1 MRRSKKTGKQS
12 QRQHKSQ
19 SRNQRRREKY
29 EEFDDEAYINEVL
42 YKEGYRPPER
52 KKKKRQGVF
61 LGLLTFVLGI
71 VILVFAFLLLFHV
84 QKIEVKGNKYCT
96 DNAVVNWYREE
107 KYAMNS
113 AYAWWKFNHT
123 DVEQLPVVE
132 SSKVTFKAP
141 WSIRITVKEKEIT
154 GYIDY
159 KDQYLYFD
167 KDGTALLKTSE
178 KLDGAAYIEGMNI
191 DESKVKLGKVLPVSD
206 KKFFKRIVEI
216 SQLLVKYKLNPDRVT
231 SSGSELNLYFGK
243 VEVLLGK
250 SNYEERLAQVSPIL
264 EKLKEKYP
272 DKEGTLHL
280 ENFEVSDKAI
290 RFVPKSAEDKE
301 QEKIEGKDA
310 KDTSQDS
317 EGQENQSGDPDGGT
331 EASDGSDGST
341 QDADDTNDAQTGD
354 SQDSGW
360 QDEQSGISDSGG
372 QDDQEW

>member
-1 MRRSKKTGKQS
+1 MKRSKQTGKRSKKLS
-12 QRQHKSQ
+12 KSQ

-52 KKKKRQGVF
+52 RKRKRQGVF

-71 VILVFAFLLLFHV
+71 AIIIFAFLLLFHV
-84 QKIEVKGNKYCT
+84 QKIEVKGNQYSS
-96 DNAVVNWYREE
+96 DNAVISWYRED

-113 AYAWWKFNHT
+113 VYAWWKYNHT
-123 DVEQLPVVE
+123 DVKQLPVVE
-132 SSKVTFKAP
+132 SSKVSLKTP
-141 WSIRITVKEKEIT
+141 WSVRITVKEKEIT

-167 KDGTALLKTSE
+167 KDGTALLKTAE
-178 KLDGAAYIEGMNI
+178 RLKGAAYIEGMDI

-206 KKFFKRIVEI
+206 KNFFKRIVEI

-272 DKEGTLHL
+272 DQEGTLHL
-280 ENFEVSDKAI
+280 ENFEASDKAI
-290 RFVPKSAEDKE
+290 RFVPKKAEE
-301 QEKIEGKDA
+301 QEKNQEGQDGSQEGADGGDQEGAQEESGLGDQNDSQGEAGQDGTGDA
-310 KDTSQDS
+310 SGQGDESQD
-317 EGQENQSGDPDGGT
+317 NQ
-331 EASDGSDGST
+331 
-341 QDADDTNDAQTGD
+341 
-354 SQDSGW
+354 W
-360 QDEQSGISDSGG
+360 
-372 QDDQEW
+372 

>member
-1 MRRSKKTGKQS
+1 MKRSKQTGKRSKKLS
-12 QRQHKSQ
+12 KSQ

-52 KKKKRQGVF
+52 RKRKRQGVF

-71 VILVFAFLLLFHV
+71 AIIIFAFLLLFHV
-84 QKIEVKGNKYCT
+84 QKIEVKGNQYSS
-96 DNAVVNWYREE
+96 DNAVISWYRED

-113 AYAWWKFNHT
+113 VYAWWKYNHT
-123 DVEQLPVVE
+123 DVKQLPVVE
-132 SSKVTFKAP
+132 SSKVSLKAP
-141 WSIRITVKEKEIT
+141 WSVRITVKEKEIT

-167 KDGTALLKTSE
+167 KDGTALLKTAE
-178 KLDGAAYIEGMNI
+178 RLKGAAYIEGMDI

-206 KKFFKRIVEI
+206 KNFFKRIVEI

-272 DKEGTLHL
+272 DQEGTLHL
-280 ENFEVSDKAI
+280 ENFEASDKAI
-290 RFVPKSAEDKE
+290 RFVPKKAEE
-301 QEKIEGKDA
+301 QEKNQEGQDGSQEGADGGDQEGAQEESGLGDQNDSQGEAGQDGTGDA
-310 KDTSQDS
+310 SGQGDESQD
-317 EGQENQSGDPDGGT
+317 NQ
-331 EASDGSDGST
+331 
-341 QDADDTNDAQTGD
+341 
-354 SQDSGW
+354 W
-360 QDEQSGISDSGG
+360 
-372 QDDQEW
+372 